1 VIARPG
7 RRGPP
12 RALAAPAPPARYAA
26 RARFAASAVLLLAG
40 CRPAPPASP
49 ARAAPPAPA
58 GAAPAGDSGPTSYD
72 NPILP
77 GFYPDP
83 SLCRVGEDYYLV
95 TSSFEYFP
103 GVPIFHSKDLIH
115 WRQLGHVLTRPSQLS
130 LEGAKSSQGIFA
142 PTIRY
147 HAGTFYVITTN
158 VSTDGTFFVTASD
171 PAGPWS
177 DPIWVK
183 EPVFTMDPSL
193 AFTDDGRAF
202 YTRHGGL
209 EHGGAYQAE
218 IDLKTGQLR
227 GDARLIWTGTGQVW
241 PEGPHLYPIQ
251 GRYYLL
257 LAEGGTST
265 GHRVTIAR
273 SASPFG
279 PFEPNP
285 RNPILTHSDRPLE
298 PIQATGHADL
308 VQAADDGW
316 WMVFLGI
323 RRWDGQHHHL
333 GRETF
338 LAPVRWSDDGWPI
351 VNAGA
356 PVSLRMNPDQAL
368 PPAHPWPAPTA
379 RDDFEGPSLGLD
391 WNFLRS
397 ARDDRWSLT
406 ARPGHLRLQGS
417 AASLDEIGTPAFV
430 GRRQRHFRASVRAR
444 LDFTP
449 RTQADRA
456 GLVLRANE
464 DNHYELALTGGPGER
479 RVQLS
484 TRVDGKTTRIG
495 EQRAGDA
502 PVELGIE
509 AFADHY
515 ELLFVDGGEVRQL
528 GRVPTAPLS
537 TESAGGF
544 TGVYIGM
551 FATSTAATPMPPAD
565 FDWFEYAPGAE
576 VSVPRRATRQAE

>member
-1 VIARPG
+1 VIARAG
-7 RRGPP
+7 SLGARAALLS
-12 RALAAPAPPARYAA
+12 ALAALPSSGCASPPPAQTAAAAASSAPPENATEAMA
-26 RARFAASAVLLLAG
+26 
-40 CRPAPPASP
+40 
-49 ARAAPPAPA
+49 
-58 GAAPAGDSGPTSYD
+58 TSYD

-83 SLCRVGEDYYLV
+83 SICRVGDDFYLV

-103 GVPIFHSKDLIH
+103 GVPIFHSRDLVH

-130 LEGAKSSQGIFA
+130 LDGAKSSQGIFA

-158 VSTDGTFFVTASD
+158 VSRDGTFFVTASD

-193 AFTDDGRAF
+193 AFAEDGRVF
-202 YTRHGGL
+202 YTRHGGR

-218 IDLKTGQLR
+218 IDPKTGRLHDTAQ
-227 GDARLIWTGTGQVW
+227 LIWEGTGQVW
-241 PEGPHLYPIQ
+241 PEGPHLYPID

-265 GHRVTIAR
+265 GHRVTVAR

-285 RNPILTHSDRPLE
+285 HNPILTHSDRPLE
-298 PIQATGHADL
+298 PIQATGHGDL
-308 VQAADDGW
+308 VQAADGNW
-316 WMVFLGI
+316 WLVFLGI
-323 RRWDGQHHHL
+323 RRHDGQHHHL

-338 LAPVRWSDDGWPI
+338 LAPVRWSDDGWPV
-351 VNAGA
+351 VNAGQ
-356 PVSLRMNPDQAL
+356 PVSLHMQPAQAL
-368 PPAHPWPAPTA
+368 PAPHAWPPAPA
-379 RDDFEGPSLGLD
+379 RDEFERASLGFD
-391 WNFLRS
+391 WNLLRS
-397 ARDDRWSLT
+397 PNEERWSLA

-417 AASLDEIGTPAFV
+417 AASLDRIGTPAFV
-430 GRRQRHFRASVRAR
+430 GRRQRHFRASVRAV

-449 RTQADRA
+449 RTKADRA
-456 GLVLRANE
+456 GLTLRANE
-464 DNHYELALTGGPGER
+464 DNHYDLVLTGDPGQR

-484 TRVDGKTTRIG
+484 TRVLGETTLIADQHVGDG
-495 EQRAGDA
+495 
-502 PVELGIE
+502 PVELAIE

-515 ELLFVDGGEVRQL
+515 ELGVVERGERREL
-528 GRVPTAPLS
+528 GRAPTTPLS
-537 TESAGGF
+537 TEAAGGF

-551 FATSTAATPMPPAD
+551 FATTAASEPMPPAD

-576 VSVPRRATRQAE
+576 VSAPRRPARQAE

>member
-1 VIARPG
+1 MSAR
-7 RRGPP
+7 
-12 RALAAPAPPARYAA
+12 APST
-26 RARFAASAVLLLAG
+26 ARFAALAALLLSG
-40 CRPAPPASP
+40 CGSPPSAQRPV
-49 ARAAPPAPA
+49 ARAAGPSAAATDDGAP
-58 GAAPAGDSGPTSYD
+58 GRAAETMTSSYD

-83 SLCRVGEDYYLV
+83 SICRVGDDYYLV

-103 GVPIFHSKDLIH
+103 GVPIFHSRDLIH

-130 LEGAKSSQGIFA
+130 LDGAKSSQGIFA

-147 HAGTFYVITTN
+147 HAGTFYVVTTN
-158 VSTDGTFFVTASD
+158 VSTDGSFFVTASD

-193 AFTDDGRAF
+193 SFADDGRAF
-202 YTRHGGL
+202 YTRHGGR

-218 IDLKTGQLR
+218 IDLKTGRVHGEAQ
-227 GDARLIWTGTGQVW
+227 LIWKGTGQVW
-241 PEGPHLYPIQ
+241 PEGPHLYPID

-265 GHRVTIAR
+265 GHRVTVAR

-285 RNPILTHSDRPLE
+285 HNPILTHSDRPLE
-298 PIQATGHADL
+298 PIQATGHGDL
-308 VQAADDGW
+308 VQAADGNW
-316 WMVFLGI
+316 WLVFLGI

-338 LAPVRWSDDGWPI
+338 LAPVRWSDDGWPV
-351 VNAGA
+351 VNAGE
-356 PVSLRMNPDQAL
+356 PISLRMQPSQAL
-368 PPAHPWPAPTA
+368 PAAHPWPAEPA
-379 RDDFEGPSLGLD
+379 RDEFDSTTLGHD
-391 WNFLRS
+391 WNFLRNAS
-397 ARDDRWSLT
+397 GERWSLA
-406 ARPGHLRLQGS
+406 ARPGHLRLQGG

-430 GRRQRHFRASVRAR
+430 GRRQRHFRASARAS

-449 RTQADRA
+449 RTKADRA
-456 GLVLRANE
+456 GLTLRANE
-464 DNHYELALTGGPGER
+464 DNHYDLVLTGEPGQR

-484 TRVDGKTTRIG
+484 TRTQGKTTLIA
-495 EQRAGDA
+495 EQRAGDG

-515 ELLFVDGGEVRQL
+515 ELGFVAGGERRVL
-528 GRVPTAPLS
+528 GRAPTAPLS
-537 TESAGGF
+537 TEAAGGF

-551 FATSTAATPMPPAD
+551 FATTAASMPMPPAD
-565 FDWFEYAPGAE
+565 FDWFEYTPGAE
-576 VSVPRRATRQAE
+576 VSAPRRAPRQAD